1 MNALPRH
8 TCQRCG
14 HVWVPRTERKPAQC
28 PNCKQPGWD
37 RPARTKKERKNT
49 METFYKT
56 IDGEQVSIT
65 LYSLGH
71 YEANG
76 GTYDDSGNGGEAVDK
91 SDFLCAA
98 TVTANPTGYP
108 DNDILEMAGCRDYW
122 LDSVTD
128 YFLLREWPADAPL
141 AARAN
146 VS

>member
-1 MNALPRH
+1 M
-8 TCQRCG
+8 G
-14 HVWVPRTERKPAQC
+14 
-28 PNCKQPGWD
+28 
-37 RPARTKKERKNT
+37 
-49 METFYKT
+49 TFYKK
-56 IDGEQVSIT
+56 IDGDQVSIT
-65 LYSLGH
+65 LHSLGE

-76 GTYDDSGNGGEAVDK
+76 GTYDDSGNGGETVDK
-91 SDFLCAA
+91 TEFLCAA
-98 TVTANPTGYP
+98 TVSHDTGYA